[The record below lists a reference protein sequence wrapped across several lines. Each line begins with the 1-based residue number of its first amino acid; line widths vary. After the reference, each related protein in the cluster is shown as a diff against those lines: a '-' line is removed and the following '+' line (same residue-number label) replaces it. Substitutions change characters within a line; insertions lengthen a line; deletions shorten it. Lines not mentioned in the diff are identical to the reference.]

1 MLKEKVPIKNLLISK
16 ELIYFS
22 TLVGLLDR
30 VGLKTNVVNTVGMV
44 YCPSQA
50 PGTQSEVAYERRIKG
65 EGPSYQE

>member
-44 YCPSQA
+44 YRPYQA
-50 PGTQSEVAYERRIKG
+50 PGTQSEMAYERRIKG